1 MRRWPLRLIVG
12 AHAAISLSAADH
24 ADGVQLQ
31 HQPPQRRVAGVS
43 RLDWYVKAFNN
54 DSLIQAFINSL
65 TIAFFCTIIS
75 VALGALA
82 AVMLWRFRFP
92 GKTVVEGGMALPIV
106 VPEICLG
113 VAMLVFFARV
123 MPWPMGSA
131 VAAQSWRDHIAHV
144 VVRVSVRGDG
154 RARAALFVQSRAGG
168 GGKGSWRQRVAHVL
182 GCAGAAYAA
191 GPDRRCAAWRSH
203 LSLDD
208 FVITFFT
215 AGPDTITFP
224 VKVYSML
231 RFSVTPEVNA
241 ASTILIVVT
250 VILTAVGL
258 QMQNQ
263 RDAEGQESLIRM
275 TDAPSPMHRRP
286 SPTPHVKEN
295 AIISF
300 QGVTKRFGKMVAV
313 DNVNLDIAKAS
324 SSRCSG
330 PPAAAR
336 RRCCACSRAL
346 RRRAKAKS

>member
-1 MRRWPLRLIVG
+1 MADQGLTSVPFVGGGKKAPKEKPGPLEYLRQWPLRVIVG
-12 AHAAISLSAADH
+12 ATLLFLYLPLITLMVFSFNTS
-24 ADGVQLQ
+24 
-31 HQPPQRRVAGVS
+31 RRNVVWQGFTT
-43 RLDWYVKAFNN
+43 DWYVKAFNN
-54 DSLIQAFINSL
+54 DSLLQAFINSL

-75 VALGALA
+75 VVLGALA

-123 MPWPMGSA
+123 MPWPMGLPWPMNLGA
-131 VAAQSWRDHIAHV
+131 IIIAHV
-144 VVRVSVRGDG
+144 SFAFPFVATVVR
-154 RARAALFVQSRAGG
+154 ARLSSFNRELEEAAKDLGASE
-168 GGKGSWRQRVAHVL
+168 WRTFWDVL
-182 GCAGAAYAA
+182 VPHMQPGLIAGALLAFT
-191 GPDRRCAAWRSH
+191 

-263 RDAEGQESLIRM
+263 EPKD
-275 TDAPSPMHRRP
+275 
-286 SPTPHVKEN
+286 K
-295 AIISF
+295 
-300 QGVTKRFGKMVAV
+300 
-313 DNVNLDIAKAS
+313 KA
-324 SSRCSG
+324 
-330 PPAAAR
+330 
-336 RRCCACSRAL
+336 
-346 RRRAKAKS
+346 